1 MNIKSNSIRKIRFIF
16 IFIIATWCVFSFATE
31 QLGNIPVK
39 IQITNL
45 PKITVEKPGGG
56 WYDIIELE
64 NNKGIDTRIYN
75 ANIPIQ
81 VQIRNEVKFQVSLV
95 DEFVLSNESNPLLN
109 FTIESIGFGTNQ
121 NLAKELSLIPTS
133 FENPALVGE
142 ESVGNYTLNISAR
155 QPEGKIDT
163 IGGKYIGK
171 LILLFEIEI

>member
-1 MNIKSNSIRKIRFIF
+1 MNIKSYSIRKIRFIF
-16 IFIIATWCVFSFATE
+16 IFIITTWCVFSFANE

-56 WYDIIELE
+56 WYDIIELD
-64 NNKGIDTRIYN
+64 NNKGIDTRIYQ

-81 VQIRNEVKFQVSLV
+81 VKIRNEVKFKVLLV
-95 DEFVLSNESNPLLN
+95 DEFILSNESNPLLN
-109 FTIESIGFGTNQ
+109 FTIESISFGTNQ
-121 NLAKELSLIPTS
+121 NLAKELSLTPTS

-142 ESVGNYTLNISAR
+142 ESVGNYSLNIIAR
-155 QPEGKIDT
+155 QPEGKIDS

-171 LILLFEIEI
+171 LMLLFEIDI